1 MLVDYPYEWRNYMVR
16 GKIRTF
22 CSDTPKEIVDK
33 AKIINEHLS
42 EHNVKPD
49 FYFEDEETE
58 RN

>member
-1 MLVDYPYEWRNYMVR
+1 MLVDYPYEWRNYMLR

-42 EHNVKPD
+42 EHNVKPY
-49 FYFEDEETE
+49 FYFEDEET
-58 RN
+58 